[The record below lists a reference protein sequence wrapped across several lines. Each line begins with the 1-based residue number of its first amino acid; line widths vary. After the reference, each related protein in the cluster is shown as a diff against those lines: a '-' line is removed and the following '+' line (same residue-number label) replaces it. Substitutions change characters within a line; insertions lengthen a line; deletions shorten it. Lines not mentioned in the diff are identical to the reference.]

1 MGVKGEKGR
10 GITVRVKLS
19 LFLGGFSPF
28 LGCPALFLRPS
39 TVGVKTG
46 IAGREK
52 EREDGGDKNKFHIRH
67 CNTEHQPNIDSF
79 KQCPAT
85 EKYKNVF

>member
-1 MGVKGEKGR
+1 M
-10 GITVRVKLS
+10 RVKLS
-19 LFLGGFSPF
+19 LVLGGFSPF
-28 LGCPALFLRPS
+28 LSCPALFLRPS
-39 TVGVKTG
+39 TVAVKKG

-52 EREDGGDKNKFHIRH
+52 EREVGGGRNKFNISHS
-67 CNTEHQPNIDSF
+67 NTGHQANIDTF